1 MEGTF
6 VWLKDVKKMNNGWSG
21 YNRFSY
27 VNFSED
33 FLGFWAIVGEYLNCV
48 KNDLIQLC
56 GSEKLNIGH

>member
-1 MEGTF
+1 
-6 VWLKDVKKMNNGWSG
+6 MNNGWSG